1 MVTRHVFSQLLPEKH
16 TLQDVKENMSQ
27 TKVLMSF
34 TGNPVFSA
42 QYYCSALA
50 EVELHFENTPLL
62 FKGASAPFKLYE
74 G

>member
-1 MVTRHVFSQLLPEKH
+1 
-16 TLQDVKENMSQ
+16 MSQ